1 MTLSALLFLAIGS
14 VVEVFGGPLGV
25 RLLQWFMD

>member
-1 MTLSALLFLAIGS
+1 MTLSALLLLAIR
-14 VVEVFGGPLGV
+14 VEVFGGPLGV